1 MLKKKKKRKIHVS
14 SHNSRG
20 ISRATTEKGG
30 GGRTEMK
37 GAAEGWRGFAVD

>member
-20 ISRATTEKGG
+20 IPRKRAEADGQ
-30 GGRTEMK
+30 MK